1 MAAQPNALAHADPVA
16 LALYRQ
22 LLDSI
27 QPFGPFQE
35 EVKKSSIHLVRSS
48 PFAGVHFR
56 KRAIALTIEAA
67 IPIDSPR
74 VLKTEQV
81 STNRWH
87 LDTKLTIDGDIDREL
102 LAWLRDAYN
111 LCA

>member
-16 LALYRQ
+16 LSLYRQ

-48 PFAGVHFR
+48 AFAGVHFR
-56 KRAIALTIEAA
+56 KHAIALTITAA
-67 IPIDSPR
+67 APIDSPR

-81 STNRWH
+81 SANRWH
-87 LDTKLTIDGDIDREL
+87 LETKLTIDGDLDHEM
-102 LAWLRDAYN
+102 LAWLRA
-111 LCA
+111 A